1 MSQEFIPAALLYSS
15 RKHVLSNKKLK
26 KSHCWLPALM
36 KFFAGWRELT
46 RVQWHCRKSESF
58 TGSLIGAYCKSITKI
73 QMSCW
78 WSFIHFSDYKCNILW
93 TICYAKQIHV
103 FSSTLKSSE
112 SIRHST
118 RHFSSVTLCV
128 TPISKTKKQT
138 KQQAQEHLFYFE
150 KILCIFSDEINFSN
164 KGVRKL
170 KDMRICF

>member
-1 MSQEFIPAALLYSS
+1 MSQEFNPAALLYSS

-36 KFFAGWRELT
+36 KFVAGWRGLT

-93 TICYAKQIHV
+93 TVCYAKQIHV
-103 FSSTLKSSE
+103 FSSTLKSYFCKHQTSHKTFQFCN
-112 SIRHST
+112 SVCNT
-118 RHFSSVTLCV
+118 HFQNQ
-128 TPISKTKKQT
+128 KTNQT
-138 KQQAQEHLFYFE
+138 TGSGTFVLFW
-150 KILCIFSDEINFSN
+150 
-164 KGVRKL
+164 
-170 KDMRICF
+170 KDTVHFFWWD